1 METTKWT
8 IDPSHSEIQFKVK
21 HMMITT
27 VTGSFKEFSSE
38 VETQGDDFTTA
49 KIKFQ
54 AATASVF
61 TNADQRDEHLK
72 SADFFDV
79 EKYPELKFESISL
92 EKVDDENFT
101 LNGNLTIRDIT
112 KPVKLDVEVG
122 GIGKDPWGNLKAG
135 FSLTGRINRK
145 EWGLNWNAALE
156 AGGVL
161 VSDDVRIFCE
171 VQYARQA

>member
-38 VETQGDDFTTA
+38 VETQGDDFATA
-49 KIKFQ
+49 RIKFQ

-61 TNADQRDEHLK
+61 TNSDQRDQHLR
-72 SADFFDV
+72 SGDFFDV
-79 EKYPELKFESISL
+79 EKYPELKFESVSL
-92 EKVDDENFT
+92 EKVDDENFA
-101 LNGNLTIRDIT
+101 LNGNLTIRDVT
-112 KPVKLDVEVG
+112 KPVKIDVEVG
-122 GIGKDPWGNLKAG
+122 GTGKDPWGNLKAG
-135 FSLTGRINRK
+135 FSISGKLNRT
-145 EWGLNWNAALE
+145 EWGLNWTAALE

-161 VSDDVRIFCE
+161 FRSE
-171 VQYARQA
+171 